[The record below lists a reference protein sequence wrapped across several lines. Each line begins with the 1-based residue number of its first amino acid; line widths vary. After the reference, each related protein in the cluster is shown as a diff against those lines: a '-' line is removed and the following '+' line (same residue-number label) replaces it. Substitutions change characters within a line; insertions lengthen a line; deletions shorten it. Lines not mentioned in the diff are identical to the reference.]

1 MPYLAG
7 FVTPQDYGAAGNGTT
22 DDTAAVQAALTAVG
36 ATGGGTLY
44 VPPGTY
50 LLSSGLS
57 AGAGVSLLGAGP
69 GVSVLSQSSTS
80 ANGITYN
87 PTALS
92 GISVSGLSI
101 VGPGSGS
108 GVGLLIEANGGS
120 AQATSCVVE
129 NVAVKSMGSHGV
141 QIVNGSGCSA
151 TGLNVSSLG
160 GNGVTITGS
169 GNSVSA
175 CTGGA
180 TVVLTGT
187 VAQAATVSATGNV
200 QVGTVSSL
208 GDNGAGELQLA
219 NATTAP
225 TTNPSGGV
233 VVYAASSTPVP
244 VRIRDTAGNV
254 RGLARGWS
262 VSTADQTSSGTGQ
275 TASTYLVGAVEAN
288 AVYLV
293 EAWVYWTISGTP
305 TVTTS
310 WSATATGSSMI
321 WCDTTASGDVVTTL
335 TGVSPSWPSTSAARL
350 VRLYGTLTT
359 SSTAGNLTFTFAS
372 STSASVTVKA
382 GSYLLLERIK

>member
-7 FVTPQDYGAAGNGTT
+7 YVTPQDYGATGNGTT

-36 ATGGGTLY
+36 AAGGGTLY

-50 LLSSGLS
+50 LLSSALS

-69 GVSVLSQSSTS
+69 GVSVLSQSSTG

-108 GVGLLIEANGGS
+108 GVGLLIEANGGGG
-120 AQATSCVVE
+120 QATSCVVE

-141 QIVNGSGCSA
+141 QIVNGSGCSVS
-151 TGLNVSSLG
+151 GLNVSSLG

-200 QVGTVSSL
+200 QVGTASSL

-219 NATTAP
+219 NATTVP
-225 TTNPSGGV
+225 TTNPTGGV
-233 VVYAASSTPVP
+233 ALYAQSSTPVP

-254 RGLARGWS
+254 RGLVDA
-262 VSTADQTSSGTGQ
+262 VALATANQSTTSTSQ
-275 TASTYLVGAVEAN
+275 TASTYLTIAVEAN
-288 AVYLV
+288 ATYLM
-293 EAWVYWTISGTP
+293 EESLIFSNSSASGTLATSFTGP
-305 TVTTS
+305 SGATMQWNDTSTSTDYAATIGATNSYTGSTSTRMGFLKGTLVVGSTSGSFTATFSASSSTTS
-310 WSATATGSSMI
+310 TIYSGS
-321 WCDTTASGDVVTTL
+321 TL
-335 TGVSPSWPSTSAARL
+335 K
-350 VRLYGTLTT
+350 LT
-359 SSTAGNLTFTFAS
+359 
-372 STSASVTVKA
+372 
-382 GSYLLLERIK
+382 RIK